1 MAVRELG
8 PLLTASEVAA
18 MLHLH
23 VNTVKRLGD
32 RGELPFFRVSS
43 RGDRRFR
50 LEDVMEFLARNARKA
65 S

>member
-1 MAVRELG
+1 MASKAINELG
-8 PLLTASEVAA
+8 PMLTASEVAA

-32 RGELPFFRVSS
+32 RGELRFFRVCK

-50 LEDVMEFLARNARKA
+50 LEDVLDFLTRNR
-65 S
+65 

>member
-1 MAVRELG
+1 MAVSELG
-8 PLLTASEVAA
+8 PLLTASEVAE

-32 RGELPFFRVSS
+32 RGELPFFRVCR

-50 LEDVMEFLARNARKA
+50 LTDVMAFLTNSVQR
-65 S
+65 

>member
-1 MAVRELG
+1 MAVSELG

-32 RGELPFFRVSS
+32 RGELPFFRVCR

-50 LEDVMEFLARNARKA
+50 LADVMAFLTNSTRQ
-65 S
+65 